1 VSTLA
6 EVEEHRAAL
15 GDVVTLAQR
24 DLVRE
29 WATIRGGSAPQV
41 RDLLRALLADL
52 VQSYGAVAAEQ
63 AALWFE
69 DQRDLAGVTSRF
81 SPGLADLPAAEQVD
95 ASARYA
101 VGPLFSATPDAS
113 AALGLAAGALQ
124 RYVAGGDRDTLELNT
139 YRDPSG
145 PRWSR
150 HASANACTF
159 CRLLATRG
167 AVYTSPATAGEG
179 HRYHDHCHCIAVV
192 SWPGQEPPRAPYVAG
207 WDASYREATAAT
219 GGTNTTAVLAHMR
232 AGMGSA

>member
-1 VSTLA
+1 MNSI
-6 EVEEHRAAL
+6 
-15 GDVVTLAQR
+15 VVLAQR

-29 WATIRGGSAPQV
+29 WARIRGGSAPQV
-41 RDLLRALLADL
+41 RDLLRVLLADL
-52 VQSYGAVAAEQ
+52 VQSYGTVAAEQ

-81 SPGLADLPAAEQVD
+81 TPELADVPPTEQID

-101 VGPLFSATPDAS
+101 VGPLFSAAPDAT

-124 RYVAGGDRDTLELNT
+124 KYVAGGDRRTLELNT
-139 YRDPSG
+139 YQDPAG

-167 AVYTSPATAGEG
+167 AVYSSAADAGAG
-179 HRYHDHCHCIAVV
+179 HRYHDHCHCVAVV
-192 SWPGQEPPRAPYVAG
+192 SWPGQDPPRAPYVAD